1 MLAGV
6 STDYYARLE
15 RGRRTGVSNSVLEA
29 VAEALHLAEAERGHP
44 CDLAR
49 VANTTPRTRRTTG
62 QQVRDGGGSSA
73 PVWNFWQPTG
83 SGTPLA
89 TPNQFGDPR
98 LRLVDIPRV
107 GG

>member
-29 VAEALHLAEAERGHP
+29 VAEALHLDEAERGHP

-49 VANTTPRTRRTTG
+49 VANTTPPTRRTTG
-62 QQVRDGGGSSA
+62 QQVRDGGGSQRPSGPSGSQPARGRHLPRPISSA
-73 PVWNFWQPTG
+73 IRGCGSSIFHG
-83 SGTPLA
+83 SG
-89 TPNQFGDPR
+89 G
-98 LRLVDIPRV
+98 
-107 GG
+107 